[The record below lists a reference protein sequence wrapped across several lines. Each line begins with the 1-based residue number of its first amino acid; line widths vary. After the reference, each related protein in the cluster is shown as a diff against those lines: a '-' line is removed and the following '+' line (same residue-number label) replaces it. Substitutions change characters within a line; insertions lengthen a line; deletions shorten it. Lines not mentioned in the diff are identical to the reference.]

1 MARPAFLIAG
11 IGALAAGLLLLDPNV
26 LTAVATAV
34 LTIFAGLQ
42 IVSERA
48 KRRSEER
55 TADARL
61 SVNAF
66 ALRKAIADWI
76 TRSQQEGWGDGPAK
90 RAQEAVAHAES
101 LRERLEH
108 GLIDAAGAS
117 PAAAAQMRTAYAH
130 WQRAVMQFES
140 YLGQFHRA
148 STAQLRGADA
158 NAFATLMSDSTLLS
172 DGRESLRACYL
183 ALAPV
188 VEPELA
194 AEAKR
199 LGAGPPI

>member
-1 MARPAFLIAG
+1 MRPRPAVLVVA
-11 IGALAAGLLLLDPNV
+11 ALALSVGLVALDPNI

-55 TADARL
+55 SADARL

-66 ALRKAIADWI
+66 ALRKSISDWI
-76 TRSQQEGWGDGPAK
+76 TRSRQTGWGDGPAK
-90 RAQEAVAHAES
+90 RAQEAVTHIES
-101 LRERLEH
+101 LRDRLEQ
-108 GLIDAAGAS
+108 GLIAAAS

-130 WQRAVMQFES
+130 WQRALTKFES
-140 YLGQFHRA
+140 YLGEFQQA
-148 STAQLRGADA
+148 SAAQLRGADA
-158 NAFATLMSDSTLLS
+158 NAFATLMSDTALLD
-172 DGRESLRACYL
+172 DGRESLHACYL
-183 ALAPV
+183 ALASV

-199 LGAGPPI
+199 LGAGPTI